1 MQNCVSLTSA
11 FERSYDLSLLTPMC
25 QCERS
30 SDITIITSTTDPCL
44 HTLSFTRCTKTAAL
58 AKRMSVLGQVTHKV
72 IRNALWKNQTHKAL
86 FLLVCVSGSI
96 NCEES
101 WLWHYPFLQ
110 GTTVHFK
117 TVGDFFRLL
126 DNVPKIPCIPR
137 DLENMCV
144 LQIMLLC

>member
-11 FERSYDLSLLTPMC
+11 FQRSYDLTLLTPMC
-25 QCERS
+25 QWERS

-58 AKRMSVLGQVTHKV
+58 AKRMSVPGQVTHKV

-101 WLWHYPFLQ
+101 WLSHYPFLQ

-126 DNVPKIPCIPR
+126 DNVPKIPCIPG
-137 DLENMCV
+137 DLEHICV

>member
-58 AKRMSVLGQVTHKV
+58 AITMSVPGQVTHKV

-86 FLLVCVSGSI
+86 FLLGCVPFS
-96 NCEES
+96 ES
-101 WLWHYPFLQ
+101 KNGFLILDLP
-110 GTTVHFK
+110 
-117 TVGDFFRLL
+117 DFSVERNVKSEIGFVTLVTFRQRVQYARQPL
-126 DNVPKIPCIPR
+126 KK
-137 DLENMCV
+137 
-144 LQIMLLC
+144 